1 MYHTFSP
8 TKSFHLVNIGR
19 YLRGLIAPKPVIPK
33 SVKSKPYFLVP
44 RLRVKNFFGRDEELD
59 NVTCYFRD
67 GVERPRILVLHAL
80 GGQGKSQI
88 ALEYC
93 QQARQ
98 KYRGVFWINSS
109 FKSTLTQGLVGVAR
123 EINPEATDALSD
135 DDAKV
140 ALILRTLEEWEDRW
154 LMVFDNCDDPAT
166 ILDIEQFIP
175 QGMLSAKITCMDTN
189 FNRRQRRCSLHQSPS
204 RSGGIGSY
212 HRYPTYA
219 GQGRRRTAP
228 TSICRHRCEPS
239 YIRRF
244 YDSETPG
251 RSSLGYRS
259 SLGLYGVSAA
269 PCQPIE

>member
-1 MYHTFSP
+1 MKATSYFS
-8 TKSFHLVNIGR
+8 
-19 YLRGLIAPKPVIPK
+19 
-33 SVKSKPYFLVP
+33 VP
-44 RLRVKNFFGRDEELD
+44 RQRVKKLFGREEQLD
-59 NVTCYFRD
+59 QVRCYFRD
-67 GVERPRILVLHAL
+67 EAKRPRILVLHAL

-109 FKSTLTQGLVGVAR
+109 FKSTLTQALVGVAR
-123 EINPEATDALSD
+123 EINPAVTEALSD

-140 ALILRTLEEWEDRW
+140 AFILRTLEEWEDRW

-166 ILDIEQFIP
+166 FRDIEQFIP
-175 QGMLSAKITCMDTN
+175 QGMSSARITCMDTN

-219 GQGRRRTAP
+219 GQGGRRASP
-228 TSICRHRCEPS
+228 ASIYRC
-239 YIRRF
+239 
-244 YDSETPG
+244 
-251 RSSLGYRS
+251 
-259 SLGLYGVSAA
+259 
-269 PCQPIE
+269 